1 MKTDDTFEPL
11 RDAAQRAPAL
21 RLLLAVSLH
30 MEKGLVVDS
39 GLRRKGHPIL
49 VAVPEKKEGKVKRD
63 GKEAR
68 G

>member
-30 MEKGLVVDS
+30 MEKGLVVTPVYGGRDIRFWWLS
-39 GLRRKGHPIL
+39 RRRRK
-49 VAVPEKKEGKVKRD
+49 ER
-63 GKEAR
+63 
-68 G
+68 